1 MISYGPIIFGLIF
14 GLVLGTQIKTNAIK
28 DTKFTMSSYVI
39 IIIAAIVMAWQLGE
53 FPFYDYLPVSSAF
66 VSAFVGIMLSKFIF
80 ARSN

>member
-14 GLVLGTQIKTNAIK
+14 GLILGTQIKTNYIK
-28 DTKFTMSSYVI
+28 DTKFTRSSYVI
-39 IIIAAIVMAWQLGE
+39 ITIVAILMASLGE
-53 FPFYDYLPVSSAF
+53 FPFYTRLPLSSAL